1 MRFLSLSVL
10 ATTSLILG
18 CSTPSGSPS
27 RTAAAPPPAQQV
39 PSYVTAAKGCAVVVG
54 GSVGNTFSDPKV
66 AGFWHEVNKQISDL
80 LYDSLVLDK
89 YKVVKLTVSVAQ
101 SSDNERLVLEALA
114 RNRCNRVI
122 QVSHTVDEDTSGRY
136 FQFNILMVHL
146 EAKGARPPGATG
158 TNVVT
163 VGDFKREYRYP
174 RTPASFDSFHTG
186 TFAETVYSDL
196 KKSGSLEPLR

>member
-1 MRFLSLSVL
+1 M
-10 ATTSLILG
+10 
-18 CSTPSGSPS
+18 
-27 RTAAAPPPAQQV
+27 
-39 PSYVTAAKGCAVVVG
+39 G

-122 QVSHTVDEDTSGRY
+122 QVSHTVDEDTSGGTSSSTSSWCICSPR
-136 FQFNILMVHL
+136 
-146 EAKGARPPGATG
+146 EPARRAPP
-158 TNVVT
+158 
-163 VGDFKREYRYP
+163 E
-174 RTPASFDSFHTG
+174 RTS
-186 TFAETVYSDL
+186 
-196 KKSGSLEPLR
+196 